1 MVHNIELKGEKT
13 IEINEGQTILDA
25 SLKAGIPHYHECG
38 GNAKCSTCR
47 VLVLAGKE
55 DLTPV
60 NDKELRLKEKA
71 GFGDSIRL
79 ACQTKVTGGN
89 AIVRRIIR
97 DETDVSIYSHLHKE
111 KFAFHEIGEEKQLGL
126 FFIDIRNFTPFM
138 EKNLSFDVIHIIRR
152 LFQIFKNAIEIHKGR
167 IIETA
172 GDGLYAVF
180 GLQESFHDAITSAVE
195 CGNQI
200 LRDLEIF
207 NTNYAESYFCQLFEV
222 GIGVHAG
229 TVIVGNIGLGI
240 SNNLTVMGLPVNVT
254 ARIQEATREV
264 NNSFLIS
271 EYVHSLISDHAKNHQ
286 SVNIKLKGVSDTLK
300 VFLLGYP
307 YSLK

>member
-1 MVHNIELKGEKT
+1 MIQNIEFKGEKI

-38 GNAKCSTCR
+38 GHAKCSTCR
-47 VLVLAGKE
+47 VLVLAGEE

-60 NDKELRLKEKA
+60 NDRELRLKNIV
-71 GFGDSIRL
+71 GFGDNIRL
-79 ACQTKVTGGN
+79 ACQTKVTGGEV
-89 AIVRRIIR
+89 IVRRIIR
-97 DETDVSIYSHLHKE
+97 DETDASIYSHFHRKNT
-111 KFAFHEIGEEKQLGL
+111 AFQEVGEEKQLGL

-138 EKNLSFDVIHIIRR
+138 EKNLSFDVIHIVSR
-152 LFQIFKNAIEIHKGR
+152 LFRIFKNAIEIHKGR

-180 GLQESFHDAITSAVE
+180 GFEESFHDAVISAVE

-200 LRDLEIF
+200 LNDLKTF
-207 NTNYAESYFCQLFEV
+207 NKTYAESYFHHLFEV
-222 GIGVHAG
+222 GIGIHAG

-240 SNNLTVMGLPVNVT
+240 SDNLTVMGLPVNVA
-254 ARIQEATREV
+254 ARLQDATREV

-271 EYVHSLISDHAKNHQ
+271 EYVYSFISDEAKSSP
-286 SVNIKLKGVSDTLK
+286 SVNIKLKGLSGTLK
-300 VFLLGYP
+300 VFLLGEP
-307 YSLK
+307 YLLN